1 MCIYLSYCIEYISD
15 KMKLLNELVTPFN
28 IQKEV
33 DIDEF
38 NHLLTQSLT
47 NHNDYTIIFSYF
59 GDGHLLSS
67 DEMER
72 IISSISSENLDKVIF
87 YFQLRNEELDNRIID
102 ILQHSKIKYVLINP
116 PLGYYYTQEGL
127 FLYLKKIIKKLHS
140 KKIFLQNSPLNTKVS
155 FHFHTLRKLIKIHP
169 NLIGIYENSNDF
181 SLLSLLKHHFPD
193 FKILLNEININVA
206 LEKHLDGIVSLNSIV
221 FGSDYQTIIDDY
233 SHGFNNKILIDYL
246 KLVHEILYFSNNST
260 LIKAYLKRL
269 GYKSMETRLP
279 LIITE
284 ADEENLDLLLS

>member
-1 MCIYLSYCIEYISD
+1 
-15 KMKLLNELVTPFN
+15 MKLINELVTPFN

-33 DIDEF
+33 DVEEF
-38 NHLLTQSLT
+38 NHLLMQSLT

-59 GDGHLLSS
+59 GDGHLLSC
-67 DEMER
+67 DEMKL
-72 IISSISSENLDKVIF
+72 ILSSIDDEYIDKIIF
-87 YFQLRNEELDNRIID
+87 YFQLRNEELDNKIIS
-102 ILQHSKIKYVLINP
+102 IIQQSKIKYVLINP

-127 FLYLKKIIKKLHS
+127 FLYIKKIIKKLNS
-140 KKIFLQNSPLNTKVS
+140 KRIILQNSPLNTKVS
-155 FHFHTLRKLIKIHP
+155 FHFHTLRKLIKTHK

-193 FKILLNEININVA
+193 FRILLNEININVA
-206 LEKHLDGIVSLNSIV
+206 LEKKLDGIVSLNSII
-221 FGSDYQTIIDDY
+221 FGNDYQTIIDDY
-233 SHGFNNKILIDYL
+233 NHGFNNRILIDYL

-279 LIITE
+279 LIITK